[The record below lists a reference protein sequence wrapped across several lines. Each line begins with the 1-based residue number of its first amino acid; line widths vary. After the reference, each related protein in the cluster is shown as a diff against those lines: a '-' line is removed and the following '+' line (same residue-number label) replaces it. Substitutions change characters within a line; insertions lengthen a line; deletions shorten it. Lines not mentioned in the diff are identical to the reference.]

1 MTNTDALALVPGDPI
16 RLRPQPTW
24 ATTPPTRTIY
34 TVARVDFQAGYPE
47 VRILSVEGL
56 RFALSEGKRH
66 SGFPVE
72 PA

>member
-1 MTNTDALALVPGDPI
+1 MTNTDALALVPGDQI

-24 ATTPPTRTIY
+24 ATNPPTRTIY
-34 TVARVDFQAGYPE
+34 TVARVDFRAGYPE

-56 RFALSEGKRH
+56 RFALSEVERH